1 MENVATQE
9 TESNEDEAQHPI
21 GVYLKVWILLFV
33 ISGFSYAV
41 DYFDFQGMMRWS
53 LIIIFMLLKAG
64 LIIAVFMHVMWERM
78 ALITAILG
86 PPLLLITLIGF
97 MISEG
102 LYVFGNRVDY
112 MGRPAAAERIHV
124 ADVIHHDEEHGEEAM
139 EEGH

>member
-1 MENVATQE
+1 MENVATQQSE
-9 TESNEDEAQHPI
+9 NHEEEAQHPI

-33 ISGFSYAV
+33 LSFFSYMV
-41 DYFDFQGMMRWS
+41 DYFDFQGMLRWT
-53 LIIIFMLLKAG
+53 LIIVFMLLKAG
-64 LIIAVFMHVMWERM
+64 FIMAIFMHVMWERM

-86 PPLLLITLIGF
+86 PPLLLIFLIGF

-124 ADVIHHDEEHGEEAM
+124 ADVLHHDGEETM